1 MLRVPLPSHLHM
13 TAITFLI
20 ILTFA
25 LIRNC

>member
-1 MLRVPLPSHLHM
+1 MPRVPLPSHLHL
-13 TAITFLI
+13 TAITFLV